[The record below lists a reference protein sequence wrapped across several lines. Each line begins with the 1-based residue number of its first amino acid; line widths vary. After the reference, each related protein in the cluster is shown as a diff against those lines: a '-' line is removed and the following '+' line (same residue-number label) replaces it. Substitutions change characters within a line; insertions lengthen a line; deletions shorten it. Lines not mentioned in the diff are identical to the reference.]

1 MLRSFLFRPQ
11 NHMKLAP
18 ASTTVVALCTAVASG
33 LTRPTLAWTPTIS
46 LPSRARQ
53 FSTFLSSTSAVPVE
67 DPVLEED
74 QGQTPALQRP
84 VADGNVVSFFRGGL
98 AAIQMNAN
106 QSDYLIGRQVVFSNG
121 AIGVVVAQR
130 YPILFCFSDTLDH
143 ADGRVQILSSMAQVK
158 VSQDMRMVDCF
169 GRPAAKGNHK
179 RDIFSAIP
187 QIKDIALINSPMLT
201 GVTMIDSLAPIGRG
215 QNMLVIGSDLE
226 KMRGFMTDF
235 LSTQVREGST
245 KCIYAITQGKEAILE
260 RFYKANL
267 LDDIIVVSVRDGIED
282 ADPVSRAAEAIAVS
296 ATACAIAESFALD
309 EGQNALVIVDTI
321 DEYKVL
327 WDATTR
333 VLVDVFG
340 ADAVVKDDRNGG
352 ASSEMRAFYSSL
364 IQRAGQFKQSKGGG
378 SVTLTLLTSIAGD
391 DGAADASVVFDV
403 SDFSGCGDKVKARLD
418 ILVKNN
424 IPLTEVNLRKIDI
437 PIPSVTERQRRL
449 VLQHVDDLI
458 SMSDGQIWLDHKL
471 AKAGQ
476 SPPMDPQRSLTRVG
490 IGADTVS
497 RADAP
502 AVRRMVEG
510 LRLDLSQ
517 AASMGGAE
525 VTLASSRQ
533 IRKREAWLL
542 AMHQEPGQGGRTLS
556 ESCVAL
562 LAASIGALD
571 TTIESGGLAGTEQG
585 QFIIRDLLSHV
596 KRFASRAVNEI
607 DETQDIGVD
616 GRNELVEAIKSFF
629 GDQYICG
636 GNVNIGKVGNMDLG

>member
-1 MLRSFLFRPQ
+1 MQQRALPFLPRLFRFSPQ

-18 ASTTVVALCTAVASG
+18 ASTTFVALCTATASG
-33 LTRPTLAWTPTIS
+33 LTRPTLAWTPVIS
-46 LPSRARQ
+46 LPSRARP
-53 FSTFLSSTSAVPVE
+53 FSTFLSSSSALPVE

-74 QGQTPALQRP
+74 QVRTPALQLP
-84 VADGNVVSFFRGGL
+84 VADGKVVSFFRGGL
-98 AAIQMNAN
+98 AAVQVNDEDLSSN
-106 QSDYLIGRQVVFSNG
+106 QSDDLIGRQVVFSNG
-121 AIGVVVAQR
+121 VIGVVVAQR
-130 YPILFCFSDTLDH
+130 PPILFCFSDTCDRV
-143 ADGRVQILSSMAQVK
+143 DGEVQILSTKAQVK

-169 GRPAAKGNHK
+169 GRSVATGNHK

-201 GVTMIDSLAPIGRG
+201 GVTMVDALAPIGRG

-226 KMRGFMTDF
+226 EMRVFATDF

-245 KCIYAITQGKEAILE
+245 KCIYAITQDKQDTLE
-260 RFYKANL
+260 RLHKANL
-267 LDDIIVVSVRDGIED
+267 LDDIIVVSIRDGIGD
-282 ADPVSRAAEAIAVS
+282 ADPVSHAAESMAVS

-321 DEYKVL
+321 DAYKVL

-340 ADAVVKDDRNGG
+340 ADAVVKDDQNGG

-378 SVTLTLLTSIAGD
+378 SVTLTMLTSIPGD
-391 DGAADASVVFDV
+391 DDAADASVVFDIR
-403 SDFSGCGDKVKARLD
+403 DFKGCSDKVKARLD
-418 ILVKNN
+418 ILMKKN
-424 IPLTEVNLRKIDI
+424 IPLTEVNLRMIDI
-437 PIPSVTERQRRL
+437 PIPTVTEGQRRL
-449 VLQHVDDLI
+449 VLQQVDELI
-458 SMSDGQIWLDHKL
+458 GMSDGQIWLDHKL

-476 SPPMDPQRSLTRVG
+476 SPPVDPQRSLTRVG

-502 AVRRMVEG
+502 AVRRVVEG

-517 AASMGGAE
+517 AASLDGAE
-525 VTLASSRQ
+525 VTVASSKQ
-533 IRKREAWLL
+533 IRKRDAWLL
-542 AMHQEPGQGGRTLS
+542 AMHQEPGQGGRSLS

-571 TTIESGGLAGTEQG
+571 ATIESGGLAGTEQG
-585 QFIIRDLLSHV
+585 QSVMRDLLLHV
-596 KRFASRAVNEI
+596 RTVAPGAVNEI
-607 DETQDIGVD
+607 DMTRDIGID
-616 GRNELVEAIKSFF
+616 GRNELIEAIKSFF
-629 GDQYICG
+629 
-636 GNVNIGKVGNMDLG
+636 